1 MAEHSMESDR
11 KYLLYLWRNYFDKQT
26 EVERSTRPFSCNVRR
41 PIDFDYKKTS
51 PVFILREQLDL
62 KKSISKIE
70 KQKYKSKQYLQEKL
84 DENCNVFMTGHEVNR
99 KDLQNIL
106 WEKNYVLKSSI
117 NELK

>member
-1 MAEHSMESDR
+1 
-11 KYLLYLWRNYFDKQT
+11 
-26 EVERSTRPFSCNVRR
+26 
-41 PIDFDYKKTS
+41 
-51 PVFILREQLDL
+51 LDL

-117 NELK
+117 N